1 MKRIYLLFLFS
12 LILLPLTLS
21 SGQILVE
28 DFNYPVGDSLTGH
41 IWTKHSGSGQTIFV
55 ESGNLTYA
63 GYPSSGIGN
72 DVNLQGGSGSRED
85 VNVGIDSHYVNGA
98 TVYFSFLVSV
108 DSASTT
114 ADYFIHIGNRTS
126 PTSFTSFAARV
137 FVQNDAGDL
146 KFGISNTSTSQ
157 MGSSA
162 FSFNTTYLIFVKY
175 TINTGG
181 ADECK
186 LWVFDTGV
194 PIDEAS
200 AGTPE
205 VTNNSTNGQDIINA
219 IAMRQGSQAYSA
231 IMDGIRVSTTWDNL
245 VPVELT
251 SFTAT
256 ALNNSVALNWSTAT
270 ETNNSGFELQRK
282 DGPNDFTEIG
292 FIPGFGTTA
301 ENKSYS
307 FVDGNLATGNYT
319 YRLKQIDFDGT
330 FSYSNEV
337 DVVISSP
344 AQFEL
349 AQNFPNPFNPSTKIN
364 FNLAVDSKVSL
375 KVFNIVGQEV
385 ATLINSNLVAGVNSI
400 NFDASKLNSGVYL
413 YRLEATGIDG
423 SNFVD
428 IKKMTLIK

>member
-12 LILLPLTLS
+12 LILLPLTFS

-41 IWTKHSGSGQTIFV
+41 IWTKHSGTGQTIFV
-55 ESGNLTYA
+55 ESGSLTYG

-72 DVNLQGGSGSRED
+72 DINLQGGSGSRED

-114 ADYFIHIGNRTS
+114 ADYFMHIGNRTS
-126 PTSFTSFAARV
+126 PTTFTSFAARV

-157 MGSSA
+157 MGSSS

-175 TINTGG
+175 TIDTGG

-186 LWVFDTGV
+186 LWVFNTGV

-219 IAMRQGSQAYSA
+219 IGMRQGSQAYS
-231 IMDGIRVSTTWDNL
+231 ILVDGIRVSTMWANL

-251 SFTAT
+251 SFSATTLNHTVTLNWTTASE
-256 ALNNSVALNWSTAT
+256 LNNLGFEIQRSNQEADFVTIGFLQGHGTTT
-270 ETNNSGFELQRK
+270 ETKNYR
-282 DGPNDFTEIG
+282 
-292 FIPGFGTTA
+292 
-301 ENKSYS
+301 
-307 FVDGNLATGNYT
+307 FVDANLENSNYT
-319 YRLKQIDFDGT
+319 YRLKQVDFNGT
-330 FSYSNEV
+330 FSYSSEV
-337 DVVISSP
+337 SVEISAP
-344 AQFEL
+344 VQFEL
-349 AQNFPNPFNPSTKIN
+349 AQNFPNPFNPTTKIN

-375 KVFNIVGQEV
+375 KVFNVLGQEV

-400 NFDASKLNSGVYL
+400 NFDASELNSGVYL

-423 SNFVD
+423 SNFVNV
-428 IKKMTLIK
+428 KKMILTK